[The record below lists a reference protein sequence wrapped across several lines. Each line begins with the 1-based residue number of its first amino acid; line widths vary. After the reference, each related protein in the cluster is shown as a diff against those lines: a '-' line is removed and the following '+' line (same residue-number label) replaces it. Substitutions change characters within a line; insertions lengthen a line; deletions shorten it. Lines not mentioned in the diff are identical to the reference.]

1 MSDDDELRAPYT
13 LANGGARELSA
24 LSGLSTGSVV
34 RILRGDAIIDPGT
47 QERLAALDR

>member
-1 MSDDDELRAPYT
+1 LFSLEA
-13 LANGGARELSA
+13 GGWWPRLPR
-24 LSGLSTGSVV
+24 GSVV